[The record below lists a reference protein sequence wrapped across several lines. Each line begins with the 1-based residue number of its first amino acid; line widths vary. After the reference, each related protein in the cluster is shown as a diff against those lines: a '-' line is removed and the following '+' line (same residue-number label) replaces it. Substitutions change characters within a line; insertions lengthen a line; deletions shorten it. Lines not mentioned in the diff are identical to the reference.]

1 MHLFNS
7 PIHRRLV
14 AQTLLL
20 SGLII
25 LINACSGTK
34 KTASGSPSKQEQNSS
49 SSATINVDG
58 LVWYA
63 KKQLGTPYK
72 YASADPKNGG
82 LDCSGFLFYVF
93 RHFDVIVPRSS
104 QDYMNF
110 GITVDKKNAQKGN
123 VILFTGSDEKS
134 KIAGHAGIITEI
146 KDGVIY
152 FIHASTSKGV
162 MINKLTDTYYA
173 KRFLKIVD
181 VIN

>member
-1 MHLFNS
+1 MHFITHKQNRS
-7 PIHRRLV
+7 SI
-14 AQTLLL
+14 Q
-20 SGLII
+20 II
-25 LINACSGTK
+25 LILIVIALLNACSAAK
-34 KTASGSPSKQEQNSS
+34 KTSTTPAIKQEKSSGPSS
-49 SSATINVDG
+49 SVNIDG
-58 LVWYA
+58 LLWFA
-63 KKQLGTPYK
+63 KKQMGTPYK
-72 YASADPKNGG
+72 YASSDPKNGG

-93 RHFDVIVPRSS
+93 RHFDIIVPRSS

-110 GITVDKKNAQKGN
+110 GIPVEQHKAQKGN

-134 KIAGHAGIITEI
+134 KTAGHAGIITEV
-146 KDGVIY
+146 KDGTIY

>member
-1 MHLFNS
+1 MTVYSAANNHNLF
-7 PIHRRLV
+7 IRFLI
-14 AQTLLL
+14 L
-20 SGLII
+20 SSII
-25 LINACSGTK
+25 VFLNACSGAK
-34 KTASGSPSKQEQNSS
+34 KTSSTTTIKQETTSKPSS
-49 SSATINVDG
+49 VNVDG
-58 LVWYA
+58 LLWFA
-63 KKQLGTPYK
+63 KKQIGTPYK
-72 YASADPKNGG
+72 YASSDPKNGG

-93 RHFDVIVPRSS
+93 RHFDIIVPRSS

-110 GITVDKKNAQKGN
+110 GIPVEKNKAQKGN
-123 VILFTGSDEKS
+123 VILFAGSDEKS

-146 KDGVIY
+146 KDGTIF